1 MKFLSIFGNIG
12 LKISSMM
19 GISTPANIL
28 LEGSNNQIQTPN
40 NFLDTVLAILL
51 KTFEKLLVQ
60 AIETIMRLIYAIVK
74 WLLTAIDFLFVFIRQ
89 MIGLN
94 TDFTDVESLTKSD
107 LIFKFVFN
115 ENVINVIKGMIGFGI
130 LLIILFSIFA
140 IVKTEYEFI
149 IWF

>member
-28 LEGSNNQIQTPN
+28 LEGSNNQIQAPN

-89 MIGLN
+89 TLCPP
-94 TDFTDVESLTKSD
+94 VP
-107 LIFKFVFN
+107 
-115 ENVINVIKGMIGFGI
+115 
-130 LLIILFSIFA
+130 
-140 IVKTEYEFI
+140 
-149 IWF
+149 